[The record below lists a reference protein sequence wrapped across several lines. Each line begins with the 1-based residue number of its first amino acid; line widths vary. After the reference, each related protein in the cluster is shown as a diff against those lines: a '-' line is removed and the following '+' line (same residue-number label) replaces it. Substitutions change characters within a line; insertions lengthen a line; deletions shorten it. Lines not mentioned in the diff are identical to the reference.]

1 MRPVLRTLGLV
12 GAGAAALLLVASSR
26 PAESR
31 PGTADGN
38 TRVHYDRERGVVEF
52 LVGPV
57 RLPAMPHE
65 GGQGGHDGALLP
77 PIARVEM
84 PADVAIYGVE
94 YDLVDAR
101 GRLLPSD
108 LLHHVNLIDPTTREL
123 FLPISRRV
131 AAAGRETG
139 TARAP
144 WLLFGYQVR
153 AGAPVV
159 VAAMLHNETGRDYD
173 DVTLRFR
180 LLAVPP
186 RRPWPLLSVY
196 PFQMD
201 VLFPHGDKS
210 FDLPPGRSV
219 RSYEASPAIA
229 GRIVAMGGHA
239 HDYATRIAFE
249 DVTTGQVVWE
259 AAPNLGPDGGIRSVP
274 IGMLWRR
281 LGARLSP
288 DRVYRVT
295 VEYDNPTSDTIP
307 QGGMG
312 VVAGLFLP
320 SAPWPAADTTDATYR
335 ADRAHYLRLAK
346 AAGPA
351 DTAHPVEHAH

>member
-1 MRPVLRTLGLV
+1 MHRALRTLGLIGV
-12 GAGAAALLLVASSR
+12 GAAALAVVASSR
-26 PAESR
+26 PAEIHV
-31 PGTADGN
+31 GTADAN
-38 TRVHYDRERGVVEF
+38 TRVLYDPDRQVVEF

-57 RLPAMPHE
+57 DLPAMEHHD
-65 GGQGGHDGALLP
+65 GHDGHAGAVLP
-77 PIARVEM
+77 PIATVEM
-84 PADVAIYGVE
+84 PVDVTIYGVE
-94 YDLVDAR
+94 YDLVDAD
-101 GRLLPSD
+101 GRVLPSD

-123 FLPISRRV
+123 FLPISRRI

-139 TARAP
+139 SARAP
-144 WLLFGYQVR
+144 WLLFGYPVR
-153 AGAPVV
+153 MGAPVV
-159 VAAMLHNETGRDYD
+159 VAAMLHNETGRDYS

-210 FDLPPGRSV
+210 FDLPPGRTV
-219 RSYEASPAIA
+219 RSYEASPAIP

-249 DVTTGQVVWE
+249 DVGTGKVIWE
-259 AAPNLGPDGGIRSVP
+259 AAPKLGPDGGIQSVP
-274 IGMLWRR
+274 VGMLWRH
-281 LGARLSP
+281 LGTRLSP

-307 QGGMG
+307 EGGMG

-320 SAPWPAADTTDATYR
+320 SAGWPAADTADRVYQI
-335 ADRAHYLRLAK
+335 DRAHYLRRT
-346 AAGPA
+346 AAPNETPA
-351 DTAHPVEHAH
+351 ADHAH

>member
-1 MRPVLRTLGLV
+1 MRTVLRTLGLF
-12 GAGAAALLLVASSR
+12 GAGTAALLLVASSR
-26 PAESR
+26 PADVR
-31 PGTADGN
+31 PGTADGL
-38 TRVHYDRERGVVEF
+38 TRVEYDRDRGVVEF

-57 RLPAMPHE
+57 DLPAMRHDHHASS
-65 GGQGGHDGALLP
+65 GGHAGAVLP
-77 PIARVEM
+77 PIGTVEM
-84 PADVAIYGVE
+84 PADVAIYGLE
-94 YDLVDAR
+94 YDLVDPE
-101 GRLLPSD
+101 GRVLPPD

-123 FLPISRRV
+123 FLPISRRI

-139 TARAP
+139 VARAP

-153 AGAPVV
+153 MGAPVV

-180 LLAVPP
+180 LLAIPP

-219 RSYEASPAIA
+219 RSYEASPAIP

-249 DVTTGQVVWE
+249 DVGTGKVVWE
-259 AAPNLGPDGGIRSVP
+259 AAPKLGSDGAIQSVP
-274 IGMLWRR
+274 VGMLWRQ
-281 LGARLSP
+281 LGTRISP

-295 VEYDNPTSDTIP
+295 VEYDNPTADTIP
-307 QGGMG
+307 EGGMG

-320 SAPWPAADTTDATYR
+320 SADWPAADTADPVYEV
-335 ADRAHYLRLAK
+335 DRAHYLRLDK
-346 AAGPA
+346 IPVSDAA
-351 DTAHPVEHAH
+351 HQH

>member
-1 MRPVLRTLGLV
+1 MRPLLRSLGLAGV
-12 GAGAAALLLVASSR
+12 GAAALLLVASSR

-31 PGTADGN
+31 PGTADAN
-38 TRVHYDRERGVVEF
+38 TRVVYDPQRGVVEF
-52 LVGPV
+52 LVGPLD
-57 RLPAMPHE
+57 LPAMEHH
-65 GGQGGHDGALLP
+65 GDHSGHAGAVLP
-77 PIARVEM
+77 PIATVEM

-94 YDLVDAR
+94 YDVVDAD
-101 GRLLPSD
+101 GRVLPSE

-123 FLPISRRV
+123 FLPISRRI

-139 TARAP
+139 VARAP
-144 WLLFGYQVR
+144 WLLFGYPVR
-153 AGAPVV
+153 MGAPVV
-159 VAAMLHNETGRDYD
+159 VAAMLHNETGTDYS

-210 FDLPPGRSV
+210 FDLPPGRTV
-219 RSYEASPAIA
+219 RSYEASPSIP
-229 GRIVAMGGHA
+229 GRVLALGGHA

-249 DVTTGQVVWE
+249 DVTTGTVVWE
-259 AAPNLGPDGGIRSVP
+259 AAPNLGPDGGIESVP

-281 LGARLSP
+281 FGVRLSP

-295 VEYDNPTSDTIP
+295 VEYDNPTADTIP
-307 QGGMG
+307 EGGMG

-320 SAPWPAADTTDATYR
+320 SAGWPAADTSDAMYR
-335 ADRAHYLRLAK
+335 IDRAHYLRQDK
-346 AAGPA
+346 KPAA
-351 DTAHPVEHAH
+351 AHQH